1 MKGKT
6 FMSIILLLLIC
17 LVIMTVF
24 KYATTPIS
32 ELPLWVY
39 WLIK

>member
-6 FMSIILLLLIC
+6 VVSIILLLLIC
-17 LVIMTVF
+17 CIVMTIF
-24 KYATTPIS
+24 KYATMPVS

>member
-1 MKGKT
+1 MKN
-6 FMSIILLLLIC
+6 SSILAIILLLFIC
-17 LVIMTVF
+17 IVVMTVF